1 MALAPAAKAG
11 KLTAGPHPAPGPE
24 ATAVEITRKHEARAL
39 SKDEAELVERTHHP
53 EVRKLAD
60 AELAGLLRLVR
71 DRRDRAQDL
80 AKRRRREMRGKAAP
94 QGASAAR
101 DDAGNRAKTAALAA
115 AMRRLNAEAARRKRM
130 ASRIAMIESQRRAL
144 AMAAKA
150 KQGAPD
156 FNTRTAHEGM
166 RVIEKTRI
174 GRIGSAREA
183 GRVSQFVRN
192 AQAKRDAR

>member
-1 MALAPAAKAG
+1 M
-11 KLTAGPHPAPGPE
+11 
-24 ATAVEITRKHEARAL
+24 EITRKHEARAL

-53 EVRKLAD
+53 EVQALPD
-60 AELAGLLRLVR
+60 AELAELIKLIR

-94 QGASAAR
+94 QGASASR
-101 DDAGNRAKTAALAA
+101 DDAGSRAKTAALAA
-115 AMRRLNAEAARRKRM
+115 AMRRLNGEAARRKRM
-130 ASRIAMIESQRRAL
+130 ASRIAMAESQRRAL

-150 KQGAPD
+150 QQGAPD

-174 GRIGSAREA
+174 RRIGSAREA

>member
-1 MALAPAAKAG
+1 M
-11 KLTAGPHPAPGPE
+11 
-24 ATAVEITRKHEARAL
+24 EITRKHEARAL
-39 SKDEAELVERTHHP
+39 SKDEAELVDRTHHP
-53 EVRKLAD
+53 EVQALTD
-60 AELAGLLRLVR
+60 AELADLIRLIR
-71 DRRDRAQDL
+71 DRRNRAQDL

-101 DDAGNRAKTAALAA
+101 DDAGSRAKTAALAA
-115 AMRRLNAEAARRKRM
+115 AMRRLNGEAARRKRM
-130 ASRIAMIESQRRAL
+130 ASRLAMAESQRRAL
-144 AMAAKA
+144 AMVAKA

-174 GRIGSAREA
+174 RRIGSAREA